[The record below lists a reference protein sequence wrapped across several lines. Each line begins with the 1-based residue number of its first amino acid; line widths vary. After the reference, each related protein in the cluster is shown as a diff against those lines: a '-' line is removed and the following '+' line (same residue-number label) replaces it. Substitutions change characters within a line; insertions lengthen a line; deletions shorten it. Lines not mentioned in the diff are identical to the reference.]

1 MLQRRGSRND
11 VLRSVLAS
19 AVAMMLVLAS
29 GCSLLQ
35 KRSDDGAPT
44 PPVVRAPIAIS
55 EQALAHRGEIFRV
68 INDANYAPPLVDA
81 AGSIVRAIYRSTSG
95 VTGSATFVTGFFAVP
110 KGAPPPGGWAVVSFA
125 HGTTG
130 IDHGCGP
137 SGKPDLMGYEDTVAT
152 ILNSGYAVA
161 MTDYQGLD
169 DLGLHP
175 LQETGHH
182 PFLEPYTAAYNVID
196 AVRAIRQ
203 LFPQTSTKW
212 AGAGGSQGGQA
223 VWAANE
229 FSPDYGQGLDL
240 LGSVALAPNA
250 NITPLAYLAANRKL
264 SADQLGV
271 MPLVIVG
278 LQRAGL
284 LPEGSAYL
292 RGDVAKY
299 RTEIL
304 GCQPDSAVA
313 RSKVHSDDVN
323 PDTEAATAALRQ
335 ALQSI
340 ALPQRRLAAPLLV
353 INGKRDELIS
363 PSWVSYAIKQSCDT
377 GGKVQHVEYL
387 DAGHL
392 IVLNDDTAL
401 KWLKKRLAGDAPES
415 NCGAAPL
422 VKAD

>member
-1 MLQRRGSRND
+1 ML
-11 VLRSVLAS
+11 A
-19 AVAMMLVLAS
+19 LVS
-29 GCSLLQ
+29 GCALLP
-35 KRSDDGAPT
+35 KRSADGAPM
-44 PPVVRAPIAIS
+44 PPIVRAPVAVS
-55 EQALAHRGEIFRV
+55 EQALAHRGEVFR
-68 INDANYAPPLVDA
+68 ILDDAKFDPVLVDA
-81 AGSIVRAIYRSTSG
+81 AAAVTRAIYRSTSG
-95 VTGSATFVTGFFAVP
+95 VTGSSSYVAGFFAVP
-110 KGAPPPGGWAVVSFA
+110 KGTPPAGGWAVVSFA

-137 SGKPDLMGYEDTVAT
+137 SGKPDLMGYQDTVAT
-152 ILNSGYAVA
+152 ILKSGYAVA

-169 DLGLHP
+169 DLSLHP
-175 LQETGHH
+175 LQEPGHH

-284 LPEGSAYL
+284 LPQGDAYL
-292 RGDVAKY
+292 RGDAAKY
-299 RTEIL
+299 QNEIL
-304 GCQPDSAVA
+304 GCEADSAVA
-313 RSKVHSDDVN
+313 RSKVHADDVA
-323 PDTEAATAALRQ
+323 PDGEAATEALRQ
-335 ALQSI
+335 GLQRI
-340 ALPQRRLAAPLLV
+340 ALPQRELAAPLLV
-353 INGKRDELIS
+353 INGKRDELIA
-363 PSWVSYAIKQSCDT
+363 PSWVSYAIRQSCEA
-377 GGKVQHVEYL
+377 GGKVQHVEYPE
-387 DAGHL
+387 AGHL

-401 KWLKKRLAGDAPES
+401 KWLKKRIAGDPPES
-415 NCGAAPL
+415 NCGSPPSA
-422 VKAD
+422 KAD

>member
-1 MLQRRGSRND
+1 MLQRRGSRNY
-11 VLRSVLAS
+11 VLRPVLAG
-19 AVAMMLVLAS
+19 AVAVMLALVS
-29 GCSLLQ
+29 GCSLLP
-35 KRSDDGAPT
+35 KRSDDGAPA
-44 PPVVRAPIAIS
+44 PPIDRAPVTIS
-55 EQALAHRGEIFRV
+55 DQALAHRGEIDRV
-68 INDANYAPPLVDA
+68 LTDAKFAPALVDA
-81 AGSIVRAIYRSTSG
+81 ASSLTRAIYRSSSG
-95 VTGSATFVTGFFAVP
+95 VTGSSTYVAGFFAVP

-152 ILNSGYAVA
+152 ILKSGYAVA

-175 LQETGHH
+175 LQEPGRH

-196 AVRAIRQ
+196 AVRAIRE
-203 LFPQTSTKW
+203 LFPQISTKW

-250 NITPLAYLAANRKL
+250 NITPLAYLASNRKL

-271 MPLVIVG
+271 MPLVTVG

-284 LPEGSAYL
+284 LPQGSAYL
-292 RGDVAKY
+292 RGDAAKY
-299 RTEIL
+299 QTEIL
-304 GCQPDSAVA
+304 GCAPDSAVA
-313 RSKVHSDDVN
+313 RSKVHADDVT
-323 PDTEAATAALRQ
+323 PEGEAGTEALRQ

-340 ALPQRRLAAPLLV
+340 ALPQRPLAAPLLV
-353 INGKRDELIS
+353 INGTRDDLIA
-363 PSWVSYAIKQSCDT
+363 PAWVSYAIKQSCDA
-377 GGKVQHVEYL
+377 GGKVQHVEYP

-401 KWLKKRLAGDAPES
+401 KWLKKRIAGDAPES
-415 NCGAAPL
+415 NCGSAAAG
-422 VKAD
+422 KAD